1 MHCRRLRNEN
11 GFSIIEIISV
21 ILVLGV
27 VAAVVYP
34 SFNISGVGSSTGAT
48 IVETDIRFVQ
58 ELAMSRNPST
68 VGEIGIT
75 FTAGQSSYTLTD
87 PAGMYTQ
94 TRDLPD
100 STTITQGGT
109 VSFNKYGEPEIAGSS
124 IDIKISDGGTIKT
137 ITVEQYTGRT
147 TIS

>member
-1 MHCRRLRNEN
+1 MPGRRLRNEN
-11 GFSIIEIISV
+11 GFTLIEMISV
-21 ILVLGV
+21 ILVLGI

-34 SFNISGVGSSTGAT
+34 SFNISGIGSSSGAT
-48 IVETDIRFVQ
+48 IVETDIRFMQ

-94 TRDLPD
+94 TRALPD
-100 STTITQGGT
+100 GVTITQGGT
-109 VSFNKYGEPEIAGSS
+109 ISFNKYGEPEIGGAS
-124 IDIKISDGGTIKT
+124 IDIKISDSGTIKT
-137 ITVEQYTGRT
+137 VTVEQYTGRT

>member
-1 MHCRRLRNEN
+1 MPSRRPRNEN
-11 GFSIIEIISV
+11 GFSLIEMISV
-21 ILVLGV
+21 ILVMGI

-34 SFNISGVGSSTGAT
+34 SFNISGIGSSTGAA

-68 VGEIGIT
+68 TGEIGIT

-94 TRDLPD
+94 TRALPD
-100 STTITQGGT
+100 GTTITQGGT
-109 VSFNKYGEPEIAGSS
+109 ISFNKYGEPEIGGSS
-124 IDIKISDGGTIKT
+124 IDIKISDSGTIKT
-137 ITVEQYTGRT
+137 ITVERYTGRV